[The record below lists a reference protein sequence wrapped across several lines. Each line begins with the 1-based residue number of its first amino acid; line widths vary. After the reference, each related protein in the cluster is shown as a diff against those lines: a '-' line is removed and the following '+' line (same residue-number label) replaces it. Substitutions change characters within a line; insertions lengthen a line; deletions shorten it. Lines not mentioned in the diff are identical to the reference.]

1 MNSFNFQV
9 ECQNEEEA
17 LEACSAGSDIIML
30 DNFKPNDAG
39 LAAQRIKSLYPN
51 VLIEVSGGIN
61 KDSLSHYISP
71 HIDILSMG
79 SLTQGYVCIDFSLK
93 VSKATDSSIS
103 HIEYN
108 NYTEE
113 SSDENIEL

>member
-1 MNSFNFQV
+1 
-9 ECQNEEEA
+9 
-17 LEACSAGSDIIML
+17 ML
-30 DNFKPNDAG
+30 DNFTPNDAG

-61 KDSLSHYISP
+61 KDSLSRYISP

-93 VSKATDSSIS
+93 VSKGTGTDSSIS